1 MKPLSFTL
9 LLFLVSHPSLNSQTD
24 DEKAIIKLV
33 EEETKAF
40 CKLSLADVVKE
51 FWILDSQ
58 TIKFV
63 SLPDGLHK
71 ESNAE
76 DMLTETSTPPENHA
90 TFANSDYNIRV
101 SGDMAFLTYTQVAT
115 LENGAKVH
123 SHEMRVLEKDD
134 GKWKI
139 HIASMHLF
147 NPH

>member
-1 MKPLSFTL
+1 MRPLSFTL
-9 LLFLVSHPSLNSQTD
+9 LLFLVSHPNLNSQTD

-33 EEETKAF
+33 EDETKAF

-76 DMLTETSTPPENHA
+76 DMLTETSVPPENHA
-90 TFANSDYNIRV
+90 TFANSAYNIRV
-101 SGDMAFLTYTQVAT
+101 SGEMAFLTYTQVAT
-115 LENGAKVH
+115 LENGARVH
-123 SHEMRVLEKDD
+123 SHEMRVMEKVE
-134 GKWKI
+134 GRWKI

-147 NPH
+147 NPY